1 MPRQIFEHELQR
13 IQDDML
19 VLASMVDA
27 AIAES
32 VAALAASDLRR
43 ARQVVEHDREIN
55 RRRFLIEEECIRV
68 MATQQPLATDLR
80 VIVAVLNII
89 TDLERMGDHAEG
101 IGRITLLLVGEHQ
114 LADLGLIQQMTTKA
128 RSMLRDSVTAFID
141 RDVKAAQAICL
152 RDDKVDT
159 LYDTVY
165 ATALNRMIQQPG
177 LITSQTYLLWIAH
190 NLERIA
196 DRTTNIAERVV
207 FLITGHMDELNVSR
221 Y

>member
-101 IGRITLLLVGEHQ
+101 IGRITLLLVGEAYGQDFGHIPEM
-114 LADLGLIQQMTTKA
+114 ATKA
-128 RSMLRDSVTAFID
+128 RGMLHDSLTAFIEH
-141 RDVKAAQAICL
+141 DVDAARAVCM
-152 RDDKVDT
+152 RDDEVDA

-165 ATALNRMIQQPG
+165 AVTINQMIREPAA
-177 LITSQTYLLWIAH
+177 ITPLTYHLWTAH

-196 DRTTNIAERVV
+196 DRATNIAERVV
-207 FLITGHMDELNVSR
+207 FLVTGHMDELNVSR